1 MLGLIQEPKYCAKI
15 KLIGVGGAG
24 CNTVHFASTFGIE
37 GVDIIAVNTDAQHLQ
52 YQVQAPEKL
61 QIGINLTR
69 GLGAGGDPELGRKA
83 AEESREEIKNLVKD
97 ADMIFIACGE
107 GGGTGTGASP
117 VIAQEAKNAGAL
129 VVAVVTKPWSQ
140 EAPRK
145 LRIAEK
151 GIEELSVI
159 VDTLICIPNDKIA
172 MVFPQDQ
179 NMLDTLRAGNIVLF
193 NAIKG
198 IAELITKPGQ
208 MNLDFADVRAVMTER
223 GKAILGL
230 GISEGDNRAIQ
241 AAQSAI
247 SSPLLDNISI
257 HGARGVLINISGAD
271 IKVKEFQEAASLI
284 IKEINNDD
292 VNAKIGLV
300 VDEMLNNKVQVM
312 VVATGITEETPQSKI
327 DISTRAENYEF
338 PAFKRKEVKKETKE
352 KVYNDND
359 LEVPTFLRRQVD

>member
-1 MLGLIQEPKYCAKI
+1 
-15 KLIGVGGAG
+15 
-24 CNTVHFASTFGIE
+24 
-37 GVDIIAVNTDAQHLQ
+37 
-52 YQVQAPEKL
+52 
-61 QIGINLTR
+61 
-69 GLGAGGDPELGRKA
+69 LGAGGDPDIGRKA
-83 AEESREEIKNLVKD
+83 AEESREEIKNVVKD

-117 VIAQEAKNAGAL
+117 VIAKEAKDAGAL
-129 VVAVVTKPWSQ
+129 VVAVVTKPWSH

-151 GIEELSVI
+151 GIEELSEI
-159 VDTLICIPNDKIA
+159 VDTLICIPNDKIT

-179 NMLDTLRAGNIVLF
+179 NAVDTLKAGNIVLF

-198 IAELITKPGQ
+198 IAELITKPGI

-230 GISEGDNRAIQ
+230 GIGEGENRAIQ

-247 SSPLLDNISI
+247 SSPLLDNLSISTAKGI
-257 HGARGVLINISGAD
+257 LINISGSD
-271 IKVKEFQEAASLI
+271 VKMKEVTEAANLI
-284 IKEINNDD
+284 MGAVNNPD

-300 VDEMLNNKVQVM
+300 IDEALNNKVQIM
-312 VVATGITEETPQSKI
+312 VVATGITEEVRESKI
-327 DISTRAENYEF
+327 EIGLRAENFEV
-338 PAFKRKEVKKETKE
+338 PTFKRHEIKKETKE
-352 KVYNDND
+352 KAYNPND